1 MLRSLLKIACYFP
14 ITLDRRY
21 LVVVKAASSQ
31 LAKHKFNS
39 FVE

>member
-14 ITLDRRY
+14 FALDRRY
-21 LVVVKAASSQ
+21 LVVVKAVSLES
-31 LAKHKFNS
+31 AKHKFNS